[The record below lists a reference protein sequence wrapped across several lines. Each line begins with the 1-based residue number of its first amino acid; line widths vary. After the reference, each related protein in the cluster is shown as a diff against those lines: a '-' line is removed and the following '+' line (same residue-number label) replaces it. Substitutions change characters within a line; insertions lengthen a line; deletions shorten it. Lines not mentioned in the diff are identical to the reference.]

1 MNPERLAA
9 IKKVLG
15 ASFLDV
21 DCGNGCYV
29 LKLADE
35 IDAQGIDIDEY
46 SSWSMQPERFQVA
59 DAADLPF
66 QDGRFDTVACFE
78 VIEHVPDP
86 VKVLKELARVAR
98 RHVIVSV
105 PNCEVPDSLRKSR
118 LTYFHYTDRSHVNF
132 FTRTTLI
139 EAFDTAGIA
148 LEECY
153 LINPCNLTSV
163 VSEMLY
169 CSERV
174 AKILVKLFAK
184 GTLHMTCLAVGR
196 VG

>member
-1 MNPERLAA
+1 MNQTRAAGGQDRAPLGTWSARGVNPERLAA

-21 DCGNGCYV
+21 GCGNGCYV

-98 RHVIVSV
+98 RYVIVSV
-105 PNCEVPDSLRKSR
+105 PNCEVPDSLRKGDYKHY
-118 LTYFHYTDRSHVNF
+118 LTRHASLIYRSLVQRN
-132 FTRTTLI
+132 
-139 EAFDTAGIA
+139 A
-148 LEECY
+148 LTGTGAN
-153 LINPCNLTSV
+153 NPC
-163 VSEMLY
+163 
-169 CSERV
+169 
-174 AKILVKLFAK
+174 
-184 GTLHMTCLAVGR
+184 
-196 VG
+196 